1 MSFFEKRETRDAD
14 DSLTANLIEESV
26 YGTNMM
32 DLATKTGGQL
42 GYFFFSFNEFAWYL
56 TFHGTI

>member
-1 MSFFEKRETRDAD
+1 MCFFKKRETRDAD

-42 GYFFFSFNEFAWYL
+42 GYFFFSFNEF
-56 TFHGTI
+56 T